1 VAVLV
6 AVRFV
11 ISNYSMQRNASVTI
25 DTSIA
30 NEDVKQAMA
39 TRFNIMRY
47 GLKPIRNQQVVSSSL
62 TVSCMLQPFADHP
75 DISKPRSL
83 RQADILG
90 ESLCVAGMESF
101 PAALGLKLVKT
112 RTLRAAAG
120 VQPGSAT
127 PDPQQ
132 GEDHMALMKTSNPA
146 LSDKTFRDLSGGQ
159 YGGLGGLVDAAN
171 RMTLSGTVNK
181 TGVLLICALATAGWT
196 WHLFMQ
202 SRDMTDVM
210 PLMLVGMF
218 GGLIFG
224 LVTSF
229 KKEWSPVTAPIYALL
244 EGLLLGGLSAVM
256 DLRYPGIGIQAVSL
270 TFGTL
275 FVLLLAYRSGLI
287 KVTQKFRL
295 GVIAAT
301 GGIFV
306 FYLMQMLLGFFG
318 IRFVSINGSGIIGIG
333 FSLVVVAVA
342 ALNLVL
348 DFDFIE
354 QGVQAGAPKY
364 MEWYGAFG
372 IMVTLVW
379 LYIEILRLLSKMRSR
394 N

>member
-1 VAVLV
+1 
-6 AVRFV
+6 
-11 ISNYSMQRNASVTI
+11 
-25 DTSIA
+25 
-30 NEDVKQAMA
+30 
-39 TRFNIMRY
+39 
-47 GLKPIRNQQVVSSSL
+47 
-62 TVSCMLQPFADHP
+62 
-75 DISKPRSL
+75 
-83 RQADILG
+83 
-90 ESLCVAGMESF
+90 
-101 PAALGLKLVKT
+101 
-112 RTLRAAAG
+112 
-120 VQPGSAT
+120 
-127 PDPQQ
+127 
-132 GEDHMALMKTSNPA
+132 MALMKTSNPA
-146 LSDKTFRDLSGGQ
+146 LSDKTFQSLNGTQ
-159 YGGLGGLVDAAN
+159 YGGLIDAAN

-181 TGVLLICALATAGWT
+181 TALLLICALGTAGWT

-202 SRDMTDVM
+202 SRDFSSVA

-229 KKEWSPVTAPIYALL
+229 KREWSPVTAPIYALL
-244 EGLLLGGLSAVM
+244 EGLMLGGLSAAT
-256 DLRYPGIGIQAVSL
+256 DLRYPGIGIEAVSL

-301 GGIFV
+301 GGIFF
-306 FYLMQMLLGFFG
+306 FYLAQMLLGFMG
-318 IRFVSINGSGIIGIG
+318 IRFASINGSGLIGIG
-333 FSLVVVAVA
+333 FSVIVVAVA

-348 DFDFIE
+348 DFDVIE
-354 QGVQAGAPKY
+354 RGVQLGAPKY